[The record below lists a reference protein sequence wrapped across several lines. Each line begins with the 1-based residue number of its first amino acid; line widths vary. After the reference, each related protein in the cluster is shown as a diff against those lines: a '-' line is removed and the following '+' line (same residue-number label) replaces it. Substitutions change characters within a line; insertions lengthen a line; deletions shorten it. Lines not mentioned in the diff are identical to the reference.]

1 MKVHNWIFYVLSNW
15 YQFFIYD
22 FTYPLSRK
30 CTDISTIGPKTSKRF
45 LKSALVV
52 FSEIFPTNT
61 TLLSS
66 TCLLFSWSLCL
77 SSCSRLCLSLVK
89 RRLEPLEFSSFPYL
103 LFLLLLPF
111 LLGEI
116 DRWLNDLFLDDPW
129 LFLFDEL
136 LSGEDLLAYLL
147 LLRQER
153 LLLLFFASFIGDG
166 VEEDESGEEHLEL
179 K

>member
-1 MKVHNWIFYVLSNW
+1 M
-15 YQFFIYD
+15 
-22 FTYPLSRK
+22 
-30 CTDISTIGPKTSKRF
+30 
-45 LKSALVV
+45 V

-103 LFLLLLPF
+103 LLLPELLLLLGDGDRRFEDRF
-111 LLGEI
+111 LEE
-116 DRWLNDLFLDDPW
+116 DET
-129 LFLFDEL
+129 FLFVVL
-136 LSGEDLLAYLL
+136 LSGEILPVFLLVF
-147 LLRQER
+147 RHER
-153 LLLLFFASFIGDG
+153 LRLLFFASLIGDG
-166 VEEDESGEEHLEL
+166 VDEDESGEEHLEL